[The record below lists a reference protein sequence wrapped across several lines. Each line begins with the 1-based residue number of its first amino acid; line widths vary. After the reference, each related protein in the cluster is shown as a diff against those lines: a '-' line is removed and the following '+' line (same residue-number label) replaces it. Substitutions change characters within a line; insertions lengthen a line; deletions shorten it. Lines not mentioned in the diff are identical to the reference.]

1 MITGMRNIMDQ
12 QSTAVEKVHY
22 RGRYNGNR
30 YHRKR
35 YRRYSY
41 GGYPYA
47 NEGYYSPYNS
57 YQSYYYGAPAVGL
70 GLGVYGGGLG
80 YGGGWRDG
88 GGWGHG
94 GRQFRR
100 R

>member
-1 MITGMRNIMDQ
+1 MDQ
-12 QSTAVEKVHY
+12 QSTAVEKLGY
-22 RGRYNGNR
+22 QGSYAGNWYHR
-30 YHRKR
+30 YHGQR
-35 YRRYSY
+35 YRRHYY
-41 GGYPYA
+41 GGYPFA
-47 NEGYYSPYNS
+47 NYGYYSPYNS
-57 YQSYYYGAPAVGL
+57 YQSYYGAPAVGL